1 MSSIEGRLTSDEGW
15 GVPRKARLEAS
26 PQGIRITAEDGLT
39 QQFAWSAVQIR
50 LSLVDEGQ
58 AIIEGLTAQG
68 HRYTL
73 EAEADPLLAV
83 VGEHA
88 PASVIAQVSNASRG
102 ETRRRLSLRRA
113 LAYAAVIVAT
123 FTGLFAW
130 SLSALPRA
138 VAQRVPL
145 SLEEELGKST
155 FERITKK
162 GHVLESGP
170 AYDAVQTIWKRLEPA
185 LPPSPYTYRIA
196 VVNAPVVNA
205 FAMPGGYIVVYTG
218 LMEEIDSPEAL
229 AGILGHETSHVI
241 RKHVVESLV
250 RNVQWQ
256 VGVSLL
262 WSLLGGSNDKTLVSL
277 REQAAE
283 LQSLA
288 HSRDHESEADR
299 DGLETLQRAGIDPKP
314 FSDFFLVLAKREN
327 QRGRPIAIL
336 STHPPSEDRAARL
349 AAHART
355 LPTGSVTPIDIDWK
369 ALRRYIRTHPS
380 KKSTDEE

>member
-39 QQFAWSAVQIR
+39 QPFAWSAIQIR

-73 EAEADPLLAV
+73 EADADPLLAV

-88 PASVIAQVSNASRG
+88 PASVIAQVSNASKG

-123 FTGLFAW
+123 FAGLFAW

-145 SLEEELGKST
+145 SFEEELGKST

-229 AGILGHETSHVI
+229 AGILGHETSHVV

-314 FSDFFLVLAKREN
+314 FSDFFLVLAKREKE
-327 QRGRPIAIL
+327 RGRPIAIL

-380 KKSTDEE
+380 KKATDEE

>member
-349 AAHART
+349 
-355 LPTGSVTPIDIDWK
+355 
-369 ALRRYIRTHPS
+369 
-380 KKSTDEE
+380 